1 MKLKINIPSSLHE
14 ITLGQYQEFL
24 KYKELDEASLQL
36 KMVEI
41 FCNVSDVVVR
51 NMKATDIVEITSII
65 NTLFD
70 TKHQLINR
78 FTLNNDTYGF
88 IPSLDDMT
96 FGEYVDLDTFIS
108 DDENLHRV
116 ANVLFRKVKMSRGER
131 YVIEDYDS
139 ELSERAKDFPVD
151 AVLGAIVFFYNLG
164 KELSIVMMSSLDKKN
179 EQTLAEYLISQ
190 PNGVGTTA
198 SMHSLTE
205 ILRSL
210 NISLN

>member
-41 FCNVSDVVVR
+41 FCNVSNVVVR

-108 DDENLHRV
+108 DDANLHRV

>member
-78 FTLNNDTYGF
+78 FTLNNNIYGF

-164 KELSIVMMSSLDKKN
+164 KELSIVMMNSLDKKN
-179 EQTLAEYLISQ
+179 EETLAEYLISQ
-190 PNGVGTTA
+190 QNGVGTTA